1 MGSGG
6 GGGLGSPSQAVTANP
21 WPQRAAVPWEG
32 SLGGGGGQAA
42 CGARGQRRQ
51 RIPAPVERRRR
62 TQDGARTKQEPLC
75 FLPAPSAFGGPSPG
89 APWEGH
95 GTGPPTP
102 LGGPGCALSVPG
114 QERSVPCGMTPPPK
128 KKEPT
133 EERAA
138 GAGSDPESQIQ
149 AWGRSGPLPPRHCPR
164 RRAGSLE
171 DTSHPPRIPRARPA
185 HSRDRPAFLRP

>member
-32 SLGGGGGQAA
+32 SLGGGGGGGQAA

-114 QERSVPCGMTPPPK
+114 QERSVPCGMTPPPPK
-128 KKEPT
+128 KRSPQRRGLPAQGQTRNPKSRLGAAPAPSHRGIAQDA
-133 EERAA
+133 ER
-138 GAGSDPESQIQ
+138 G
-149 AWGRSGPLPPRHCPR
+149 
-164 RRAGSLE
+164 
-171 DTSHPPRIPRARPA
+171 
-185 HSRDRPAFLRP
+185 HSRTRPIHPGFPEHALRTAGTGQPS